1 VVFNSFSFLVFF
13 AVVLPLY
20 WALPLRGQRY
30 FLLAA
35 SYVFYMTWRAKY
47 ALLIAGIT
55 LLDYGAGIGM
65 GRLENRPTSRRA
77 LLLASLVANLGLLF
91 VFKYWSFFG
100 HLVEWTFGWMEWQV
114 QWPALDVVLPLGIS
128 FHTFQSLSYTIDVYR
143 RRVPVERSLTN
154 FALYVAFFPQLVAGP
169 IERADHLLPQFHSR
183 RSFDPEEF
191 VDGLRLVALGLFKK
205 MAVADNL
212 ALWVDGVYGPQGV
225 RDAPSLLLGTYAYAF
240 QIYADFS
247 GYSDIAIGVAR
258 MMGFRLV
265 TNFDT
270 PYFAA
275 SVTEFWRRWHMSL
288 SSWLRDYLY
297 IPLGGNRLGRGRTY
311 LNLMITMLLG
321 GLWHG
326 ASWTFVVWG
335 GLNGLYL
342 SAFKAWNDLV
352 SRRRPAGWAIPP
364 WIAKG
369 FGILLTFHLI
379 CLSWI
384 YFRAPD
390 LGTADAIVT
399 TLGGSL
405 LSGDLL
411 DSAARLR
418 FARLLF
424 QWRMPAALTLV
435 LIAVDLWVGSGES
448 RERWHLLP
456 LPLRYVGYSTIVLAT
471 LAFGVFRATHFIYFQ
486 F

>member
-1 VVFNSFSFLVFF
+1 
-13 AVVLPLY
+13 
-20 WALPLRGQRY
+20 
-30 FLLAA
+30 
-35 SYVFYMTWRAKY
+35 
-47 ALLIAGIT
+47 
-55 LLDYGAGIGM
+55 
-65 GRLENRPTSRRA
+65 
-77 LLLASLVANLGLLF
+77 
-91 VFKYWSFFG
+91 
-100 HLVEWTFGWMEWQV
+100 
-114 QWPALDVVLPLGIS
+114 
-128 FHTFQSLSYTIDVYR
+128 
-143 RRVPVERSLTN
+143 
-154 FALYVAFFPQLVAGP
+154 
-169 IERADHLLPQFHSR
+169 
-183 RSFDPEEF
+183 
-191 VDGLRLVALGLFKK
+191 VALGLFKK

-212 ALWVDGVYGPQGV
+212 ALWVDGVYGPQGAW
-225 RDAPSLLLGTYAYAF
+225 DPPSLLLGTYAYAF

-297 IPLGGNRLGRGRTY
+297 IPLGGNRMGRGRTY

-342 SAFKAWNDLV
+342 AASKAWSDIM
-352 SRRRPAGWAIPP
+352 SRRHPAGPTVPA

-369 FGILLTFHLI
+369 VGILLTFHLI

-390 LGTADAIVT
+390 LGRAHAIVT
-399 TLGGSL
+399 TLGSSL
-405 LSGDLL
+405 LSGGLL
-411 DSAARLR
+411 DSAARLS
-418 FARLLF
+418 FAHILF
-424 QWRMPAALTLV
+424 QWRMPAALTAV
-435 LIAVDLWVGSGES
+435 LIGVDIWVGSGES
-448 RERWHLLP
+448 RERWRLLP